1 MGKYFLNRKHKEGC
15 AGADNAYNRVPRVSQ
30 IPTQI
35 LQGLPKTST
44 RGIKT
49 EKWRKR
55 TSLCRMEF
63 PTRQRHFFL
72 VTSQLIIFFHLEHL

>member
-49 EKWRKR
+49 EK
-55 TSLCRMEF
+55 
-63 PTRQRHFFL
+63 
-72 VTSQLIIFFHLEHL
+72 